1 MCTCNFV
8 AESDFPKIVRTFDEA
23 FADYYLKSKASCER
37 WLYNRCVKNGV
48 AFDCS
53 VGAFD
58 SDRMVGITL
67 VGLDDWQGVP
77 AAFDAG
83 TGIVPDYRGRGLAR
97 KIFDLAVP
105 GLKERGV
112 RKFILE
118 VLQVNE
124 PAIKAYRKSGFE
136 ITREFDCYE
145 LPLNELQTQPTS
157 SLQWEVRPI
166 NIDQVSRFRDQ
177 VDWPPSWE
185 NSFSSINRIP
195 DEIVAF
201 GAFDRAECVGE
212 LVYYPLLNWILSL
225 VVRKDYRRRGIA
237 RQLLAHFLRQL
248 DPEIGSVKLT
258 NVDHTDAA
266 TRALLQNHGFRLFTR
281 QYEMELSL

>member
-1 MCTCNFV
+1 VCTCDFV
-8 AESDFPKIVRTFDEA
+8 TESDFPRIIKTFDEA
-23 FADYYLKSKASCER
+23 FADYYLKSKNSCER

-58 SDRMVGITL
+58 GDKMVGITL
-67 VGLDDWQGVP
+67 TGLDDWQGVP

-83 TGIVPDYRGRGLAR
+83 TGIVPDYRGHGLAR
-97 KIFDLAVP
+97 QMFDLAVP
-105 GLKERGV
+105 RLKERGV
-112 RKFILE
+112 RQFLLE

-124 PAIKAYRKSGFE
+124 PAIKAYHKSGFE
-136 ITREFDCYE
+136 ITRELDCYE
-145 LPLNELQTQPTS
+145 L
-157 SLQWEVRPI
+157 SLSEFSHPSGGSAPFEVRPI
-166 NIDQVSRFRDQ
+166 DREQIGSFREH

-185 NSFSSINRIP
+185 NSFSSIDRIP

-201 GAFDRAECVGE
+201 GVFDRSLCVGE

-237 RQLLAHFLRQL
+237 GVLLTYFLKQHHSATGL
-248 DPEIGSVKLT
+248 VKLI
-258 NVDHTDAA
+258 NVDHSDLGMTAF
-266 TRALLQNHGFRLFTR
+266 LHHHGFRQFTT
-281 QYEMELSL
+281 QYEMALTL